1 YSEYCRLAWSKE
13 GDKLAVF
20 RSDHVLIISRDG
32 LLLSN
37 ISQVTVA
44 GLNGGWVDPAP
55 GNPRH
60 YNVRGWERAVE
71 SH

>member
-1 YSEYCRLAWSKE
+1 MAYDKSGNIVWSYDQLHYSEYCRLAWSKE

-37 ISQVTVA
+37 ISQVR
-44 GLNGGWVDPAP
+44 
-55 GNPRH
+55 GNS
-60 YNVRGWERAVE
+60 VE
-71 SH
+71 GIA